1 MNAEYLL
8 SPLSLIELM
17 EAKRYGVEYQPII
30 DVANQSVF
38 AFECLA
44 RFFNRANKSIPPD
57 VVFASL
63 HKSPLSL
70 FQVEYEQ
77 KKLQLSNAP
86 DDAKIFVN
94 LDQDSYFS
102 CCSEGAQNPFLE
114 LFSNCQKAN
123 IVIELIE
130 NSEIND
136 SKMSLAMIDD
146 LSKHK
151 VKTAID
157 DVFNPQS
164 MISTSVLQLV
174 DFIKLDNYVVRN
186 RHNEDLLRLVRSIID
201 YAHLSE
207 KKIILEGIESNADLQ
222 FAKQL
227 NVDYVQGYLYQDR
240 FINILAQ

>member
-1 MNAEYLL
+1 MIAEYLL
-8 SPLSLIELM
+8 SPLALIELM

-30 DVANQSVF
+30 DVADQSVF

-44 RFFNRANKSIPPD
+44 RFFNRANKSIAPNI
-57 VVFASL
+57 VFASL

-77 KKLQLSNAP
+77 KKLQLLNAP
-86 DDAKIFVN
+86 DNTKIFVN

-102 CCSEGAQNPFLE
+102 CCSEGVRNLFLE
-114 LFSNCQKAN
+114 LFSNYQRADV
-123 IVIELIE
+123 VIELIE

-164 MISTSVLQLV
+164 MISTSVIQLV
-174 DFIKLDNYVVRN
+174 DFIKLDHYVVRN
-186 RHNEDLLRLVRSIID
+186 RHNEDLLHLVKAIIN
-201 YAHLSE
+201 YAHRSE
-207 KKIILEGIESNADLQ
+207 KKIILEGIESNSDLL

-227 NVDYVQGYLYQDR
+227 KVDYVQGYLFQDR
-240 FINILAQ
+240 FINIVA